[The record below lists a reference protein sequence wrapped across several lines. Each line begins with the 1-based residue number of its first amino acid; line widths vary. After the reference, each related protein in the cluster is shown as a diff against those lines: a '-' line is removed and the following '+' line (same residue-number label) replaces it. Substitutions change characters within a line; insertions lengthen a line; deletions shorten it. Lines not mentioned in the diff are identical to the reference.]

1 MQLLEDSLDDSFDK
15 WDHTVTNC
23 MVVMLH
29 KIKKEVEIEL
39 DVDFQSALIDSYHEF
54 GEFWFQSWN

>member
-1 MQLLEDSLDDSFDK
+1 MQLLEDSLDDSFNK
-15 WDHTVTNC
+15 WNHTVTNC
-23 MVVMLH
+23 MVVVLH

-54 GEFWFQSWN
+54 G